1 MGYIKHNAIIVTGWQ
16 YDKVKQAREKAI
28 EIFERNFSSEPI
40 SRPYGSILVSEIVSG
55 LTNGQ
60 SSFFIAPDGSK
71 EGWDTSVNGDIAR
84 KEFCDW
90 LYNEQD
96 NYCDYI
102 EVRFGGDDENSSIIR
117 TKDSDLMK
125 KD

>member
-16 YDKVKQAREKAI
+16 EDKVLEARNKAI
-28 EIFERNFSSEPI
+28 EIFEEQFSGELI
-40 SRPYGSILVSEIVSG
+40 ERHGSKLIGEIISG

-71 EGWDTSVNGDIAR
+71 EGWDTSKNGDIAR
-84 KEFCDW
+84 EQFCKW
-90 LYNEQD
+90 LDSEQD

-102 EVRFGGDDENSSIIR
+102 EVRFGGDDEHENIVRS
-117 TKDSDLMK
+117 TNTH
-125 KD
+125 